1 MAYHISALYD
11 SLILLR
17 FKIFLEASIARE
29 IPKAN
34 TAIAGQA
41 GDLEVK

>member
-1 MAYHISALYD
+1 MSYHISALYD

-17 FKIFLEASIARE
+17 FKIFLEASNRE
-29 IPKAN
+29 IHKAN

-41 GDLEVK
+41 GDLKVK